1 VLHQAHIRAITLRCI
16 RTGNHT
22 TWEDGQRCGQRYKGA
37 GSRQGNEIKVF
48 VTGVTGQLGHDVVI
62 EAVQRSHEV
71 IGSGGRK
78 GEDMK
83 VFVTGVGGQLGHDV
97 VNELNRRGLESIGS
111 DIQAVYSGVKDGSA
125 VVSVPYIQLD
135 ITDREAVAKTIEEI
149 HPNVIIHCAAWTA
162 VDTAEDEE
170 NRAKVDAINHLG
182 TQYIAEAAKAVDAKM
197 VYIST
202 DYVFDGQGERPWEP
216 DDKCY
221 APLNVYGQSKL
232 AGELAVAN
240 TLDKYFIV
248 RIAWVFG
255 LNGKNFIKT
264 MINVGKMHDTVRV
277 VNDQIGTPTYTLDLA
292 RLLVDMVETEK
303 YGYYHATNSE
313 GEEGGYISWYDFC
326 CEFYKQY
333 GLKTKVIPVTTA
345 EYGLSKAARPYNSRL
360 DKSKLVEAGFDP
372 LPNWRDAV
380 KRYLNVLKDE

>member
-1 VLHQAHIRAITLRCI
+1 M
-16 RTGNHT
+16 
-22 TWEDGQRCGQRYKGA
+22 
-37 GSRQGNEIKVF
+37 
-48 VTGVTGQLGHDVVI
+48 I
-62 EAVQRSHEV
+62 EAVKRGHEV
-71 IGSGGRK
+71 IGSGSRK

-97 VNELNRRGLESIGS
+97 VNELDRRAHESIGS
-111 DIQAVYSGVKDGSA
+111 DIQAVYSGVNDGSA
-125 VVSVPYIQLD
+125 VVTAPYVQLD
-135 ITDREAVAKTIEEI
+135 ITDGAAVSKTIEELK
-149 HPNVIIHCAAWTA
+149 PDVIIHCAAWTN
-162 VDTAEDEE
+162 VDGAEAPE
-170 NRAKVDAINHLG
+170 NQAKVHQINAVG
-182 TQYIAEAAKAVDAKM
+182 TENIARAAKAVDAKM

-232 AGELAVAN
+232 DGELAVSSI
-240 TLDKYFIV
+240 LEKHFIV

-264 MINVGKMHDTVRV
+264 MIKVGKTHDTVRV

-303 YGYYHATNSE
+303 YGYYHATN
-313 GEEGGYISWYDFC
+313 EGGYISWYDFC

-333 GLKTKVIPVTTA
+333 GLTTKVIPVTTA
-345 EYGLSKAARPYNSRL
+345 EYGLSVAARPFNSRL
-360 DKSKLVEAGFDP
+360 EKKKLVEAGFDP
-372 LPNWRDAV
+372 LPIWQDAV
-380 KRYLNVLKDE
+380 SRYLKEAEL

>member
-1 VLHQAHIRAITLRCI
+1 M
-16 RTGNHT
+16 
-22 TWEDGQRCGQRYKGA
+22 
-37 GSRQGNEIKVF
+37 
-48 VTGVTGQLGHDVVI
+48 I
-62 EAVQRSHEV
+62 EAVKRGHEV
-71 IGSGGRK
+71 IGSGSRK

-97 VNELNRRGLESIGS
+97 VNELDRRAHESIGS
-111 DIQAVYSGVKDGSA
+111 DIQAVHSGVNDESA
-125 VVSVPYIQLD
+125 VVTAPYVQMD
-135 ITDREAVAKTIEEI
+135 ITDGAAVSKTIEELK
-149 HPNVIIHCAAWTA
+149 PDVIIHCAAWTN
-162 VDTAEDEE
+162 VDGAEAPE
-170 NRAKVDAINHLG
+170 NQAKVHQINAVG
-182 TQYIAEAAKAVDAKM
+182 TENIAKAAKAVDAKM

-232 AGELAVAN
+232 DGELAVAK
-240 TLDKYFIV
+240 TLEKYFIV

-264 MINVGKMHDTVRV
+264 MIKVGKTHDTVRV

-292 RLLVDMVETEK
+292 RLLVDMIETEK
-303 YGYYHATNSE
+303 YGYYHATN
-313 GEEGGYISWYDFC
+313 EGGYISWYDFC

-345 EYGLSKAARPYNSRL
+345 EYGLSVAARPFNSRL
-360 DKSKLVEAGFDP
+360 EKNKLVEAGFDP
-372 LPNWRDAV
+372 LPTWQDAV
-380 KRYLNVLKDE
+380 SRYLKEAEL